1 MAVNRR
7 LQCYC
12 YIVECVDGTF
22 YTGWTTNPGR
32 RLEAHNSGRGSRY
45 TRSRRPVRLVLLEP
59 QVDRGNAMKRERAIK
74 AMTRLRKLRLIARMS
89 EATCAKKR
97 KKRRVLSLA

>member
-1 MAVNRR
+1 
-7 LQCYC
+7 
-12 YIVECVDGTF
+12 
-22 YTGWTTNPGR
+22 
-32 RLEAHNSGRGSRY
+32 
-45 TRSRRPVRLVLLEP
+45 
-59 QVDRGNAMKRERAIK
+59 MKRERAIK